1 MKIRRLAAA
10 VLSFVMLGS
19 STVFAQ
25 LTESLAADEYVT
37 VNKSELKGYDSGRD
51 IGKADNYQLNFEI
64 PVSELSD
71 IPFVDGRYCFRL
83 DINNAK
89 WDTVLTQND
98 MDFRE
103 DVFTDNLSNYYW
115 DVSNYTVEGKFEEH
129 YETSQYIKA
138 YQEGRRYGKRALYTS
153 NYPETVKFNYPLV
166 FDVGSSGLIT
176 VDVYA
181 YDGPS
186 DYYKSVDSDYKLI
199 GSVDVA
205 YVADGKF
212 NVSCTRKEIG
222 SEGTLNPLK
231 FNDTNYM
238 SIPEGTQFTVS
249 LNSGYVFTEEPTL
262 TAEGKFEGL
271 CELEMD
277 SVNKNTLHLTV
288 TEDTPQGTGSITI
301 DNLQVSGGRSNA
313 LIMSVSDQHGY
324 SNRNLNVAS
333 YNAELDEE
341 ESSEETTE
349 AATETTTQT
358 VAAEETVVE
367 IPLGQS
373 YYTLNGAPVGM
384 DSPAFINN
392 GYTMLPLRA
401 VAGIIGI
408 SDINYNVETKT
419 AVLEYN
425 GTRLEVTAGSD
436 KIYING
442 VETAVDTPAV
452 ISNNRLYL
460 PMRATAEAF
469 GFDNIEFDSVNKTV
483 RIIID

>member
-1 MKIRRLAAA
+1 MKIRRLTAA
-10 VLSFVMLGS
+10 VLSFIMLGS

-37 VNKSELKGYDSGRD
+37 VNKSELKGYDSGRN

-89 WDTVLTQND
+89 WETELTQNNP
-98 MDFRE
+98 DFRE
-103 DVFTDNLSNYYW
+103 DVFTDNISNYYW
-115 DVSNYTVEGKFEEH
+115 DVSNYVVEGKFEEH

-138 YQEGRRYGKRALYTS
+138 YREGRKYGKRALYTS
-153 NYPETVKFNYPLV
+153 NYPETVKFNYPMI
-166 FDVGSSGLIT
+166 FEVGSSGLIT
-176 VDVYA
+176 VDVYV

-186 DYYKSVDSDYKLI
+186 DYYKSADRDYRLI

-238 SIPEGTQFTVS
+238 SIPKGTEFTIS

-271 CELEMD
+271 CELERD
-277 SVNKNTLHLTV
+277 PVNKNTLHLTV
-288 TEDTPQGTGSITI
+288 TEDTPRGTGSITV
-301 DNLQVSGGRSNA
+301 DNLQVSGGRSKA
-313 LIMSVSDQHGY
+313 LIMSVKDQHGY

-333 YNAELDEE
+333 YNADQDEE
-341 ESSEETTE
+341 ESSEAATE
-349 AATETTTQT
+349 GVTETTTRS
-358 VAAEETVVE
+358 VAAEETAVE

-373 YYTLNGAPVGM
+373 YYTLNGTPVAM
-384 DSPAFINN
+384 DSPAFISN

-408 SDINYNVETKT
+408 SDIDYNGGDKT

-425 GTRLEVTAGSD
+425 GTRLEVTAGLD
-436 KIYING
+436 NMYING
-442 VETAVDTPAV
+442 AERAVDTSAV
-452 ISNNRLYL
+452 IRNNRLYL
-460 PMRATAEAF
+460 PMRAIAEAF
-469 GFDNIEFDSVNKTV
+469 GFDNIKFDTVSKTV
-483 RIIID
+483 TIVID